1 VNRKYTTP
9 EVAAPSAIA
18 AVALVKRYGDLA
30 ALDGL
35 DLTVG
40 EGELYGFL
48 GPNGA
53 GKTTAIRIMTG
64 TARAT
69 SGTVSV
75 GGVDVTRDPVAAK
88 SHIGVVSQ
96 HVNLDADLTV
106 RENLELHGLLHGMP
120 SGERKT
126 RIVELL
132 KFAELSDRS
141 GSLAKTLS
149 GGMKRKL
156 TIVRALMHRPR
167 ILFLDEPTT
176 GLDAASRRR
185 MWDLV
190 RSIHREGVTV
200 FLTTHYIEEAEALCG
215 RVGILNKGR
224 LIDEGAPAALINAL
238 GPHAVDHRVGGET
251 ETRYFPTREEAVDFL
266 AHAGP
271 EAAVRAT
278 NLEDLF
284 IQKTGRRVST

>member
-1 VNRKYTTP
+1 
-9 EVAAPSAIA
+9 
-18 AVALVKRYGDLA
+18 
-30 ALDGL
+30 
-35 DLTVG
+35 
-40 EGELYGFL
+40 
-48 GPNGA
+48 
-53 GKTTAIRIMTG
+53 
-64 TARAT
+64 
-69 SGTVSV
+69 
-75 GGVDVTRDPVAAK
+75 
-88 SHIGVVSQ
+88 
-96 HVNLDADLTV
+96 
-106 RENLELHGLLHGMP
+106 MP

-132 KFAELSDRS
+132 KFAELADRS

-215 RVGILNKGR
+215 RVGILNRGR

-238 GPHAVDHRVGGET
+238 GPHAVDHLVGGET